1 MLPRR
6 PAVVGAMRLGTRRWI
21 NRAGVEA
28 RRRASPWRQLSPAQ
42 LFVGSFLLLVLAGT
56 IGLRVLPGL
65 YTGEALGWVDAL
77 FTATSAVCVTG
88 LIVVD
93 TATFF
98 TPMGQL
104 YLLLLIQ
111 LGGLGMITFTSLII
125 VALGRRLSL
134 RQERLVGPEIGPRV
148 GYERL
153 TRHVVQFT
161 LLFEAVGALLL
172 YVAFVPRLGWSDALW
187 PAVFH
192 SVSAFCNAG
201 FSTFTT
207 SLIEFRDAPVVL
219 AIIMLLIVA
228 GGIGFLTMTEL
239 RQWWAQRR
247 AREAYRLSI
256 HTRLV
261 LVTTAAL
268 LVGGWVLF
276 ALFEWR
282 VTLAPMAIGH
292 RLTNALFLSVTT
304 RTAGFNAVDH
314 AAMTDG
320 SNFLS
325 ILLMFVGGSPGS
337 TAGGIKTTTLALL
350 GLLAFAR
357 FRGREVVHV
366 AGRTIPEETVQ
377 RAVGL
382 AATAFAVVTASIF
395 VLTLSEHS
403 GTRHQGRGD
412 FLTFMFESVSAFNT
426 VGLSMGATP
435 ELSTL
440 GRWVTIVLMFVG
452 RVGPLTFAAAL
463 ALAAR
468 RHRVTYRYATEDV
481 VVG

>member
-1 MLPRR
+1 MN
-6 PAVVGAMRLGTRRWI
+6 GITRRWI
-21 NRAGVEA
+21 NRSGGDA
-28 RRRASPWRQLSPAQ
+28 RVPSAWRRLSPAQ
-42 LFVGSFLLLVLAGT
+42 LFVGSFLLLVLTGT
-56 IGLRVLPGL
+56 VGFRVLPGL
-65 YTGEALGWVDAL
+65 YTGERLGWVDAL

-93 TATFF
+93 TATYF
-98 TPMGQL
+98 TRLGQL
-104 YLLLLIQ
+104 YLLVLIQ

-134 RQERLVGPEIGPRV
+134 RQERLVGPDIV
-148 GYERL
+148 HIVSYDRL
-153 TRHVVQFT
+153 TRHVVGFT
-161 LLFEAVGALLL
+161 VLFEAVGALLL
-172 YVAFVPRLGWSDALW
+172 YLAFVPRLGWSDAAW

-192 SVSAFCNAG
+192 AVSAFCNAG

-207 SLIEFRDAPVVL
+207 SLVEFRDAPIVL
-219 AIIMLLIVA
+219 TLIMLLIVA
-228 GGIGFLTMTEL
+228 GGVGFLTMVEL
-239 RQWWAQRR
+239 RHWRR
-247 AREAYRLSI
+247 VRRSGAAYRLSV
-256 HTRLV
+256 HSRLV
-261 LVTTAAL
+261 LVTTAVL
-268 LVGGWVLF
+268 LAGGWILF
-276 ALFEWR
+276 AAFEWR
-282 VTLAPMAIGH
+282 GTLGPMSPLD
-292 RLTNALFLSVTT
+292 RVVNALFLSTTT

-314 AAMTDG
+314 AAMTDS

-350 GLLAFAR
+350 ALLAVAR

-366 AGRTIPEETVQ
+366 GGRSVPEETVQ

-382 AATAFAVVTASIF
+382 AATAFALVTASIF

-403 GTRHQGRGD
+403 GTPHPARGD

-435 ELSTL
+435 ELSRV
-440 GRWVTIVLMFVG
+440 GRWVVIVLMFVG

-468 RHRVTYRYATEDV
+468 RHRVPYRYATEDV